1 VEFNQGNL
9 RTVNVAQAGERT
21 RLVLNLR
28 QPSNYTASLSG
39 KTLLLTLDTASAAA
53 VPSPVA
59 AQGST
64 APAAAPGVAAA
75 GPPGPRSPP
84 HERALARAYGLAV
97 TDGQIPW
104 AAWQAREAGH
114 DAAQPWAWV
123 TPCHWQLG
131 RDHIRMLHPLA
142 LQLDAADSRALMAA
156 MQPYFE
162 QDGIALT
169 YDAPTLW
176 LAYGEGFRGLP
187 TASLDRVI
195 GQAIDPWLPRSPQ
208 AKALC
213 RLQSEM
219 QMLLY
224 THPVNEARERGG
236 LLPVNSFW
244 LSGTGALPADAGPP
258 PAGLRVVHYL
268 RDAALRADWSAW
280 AEAWRLLDNGEC
292 ARLLR
297 ELDAG
302 QPVTLTLCGERHSQ
316 TWHTGKAG
324 FFARFMSQI
333 ARQPASRLLEPL

>member
-1 VEFNQGNL
+1 MSDGAHLLIPYAHGSSEGCAEVL
-9 RTVNVAQAGERT
+9 RTLALPHLEKLAA
-21 RLVLNLR
+21 RL
-28 QPSNYTASLSG
+28 T
-39 KTLLLTLDTASAAA
+39 
-53 VPSPVA
+53 
-59 AQGST
+59 
-64 APAAAPGVAAA
+64 PGVVDA
-75 GPPGPRSPP
+75 GTPEALSPP

-176 LAYGEGFRGLP
+176 LAYGEVFRGLP

-236 LLPVNSFW
+236 LQPVNSFW